1 MSGVPGSALQVIAA
15 AIEDYRVL
23 VPPDRATPAAL
34 AEVIGEYL
42 ISSDW
47 TITPAVPANPTG
59 S

>member
-1 MSGVPGSALQVIAA
+1 MALLVIAA
-15 AIEDYRVL
+15 AIEDYRTL
-23 VPPDRATPAAL
+23 VPPDRATPTNL

-47 TITPAVPANPTG
+47 TIAPAAAPTPDG

>member
-1 MSGVPGSALQVIAA
+1 MTGVPAMALLVIAA
-15 AIEDYRVL
+15 AIEDYRTL
-23 VPPDRATPAAL
+23 VPPDRATPTNL

-47 TITPAVPANPTG
+47 TIAPAAAPTPDG